1 MERTILQIAGIKW
14 DSFGT
19 DVKIDDLDKAALQVF
34 REKAVGKGR
43 LSAASA
49 GVSDQ
54 ALVKNLKLLTADG
67 KLTRAGAMMFGD
79 PERII
84 TGAYI
89 KLAYFAPVGTR
100 RMNTA
105 DDIIY
110 HDDIHGPLIL
120 QADKTIDL
128 LYSKYLKALVDY
140 KGLQRVETYMLT
152 QNIMREVLLNAI
164 MHKNYASGNPIQV
177 RVYDDHITVMNEGFW
192 PFDVLPVEDA
202 YKPEHESYQYNP
214 LLAEL
219 FYKTGEVETWG
230 TGFEKIALECDRID
244 APLPEIVASNRSVK
258 LVCNGCKVYMRLLCH
273 GQRGSIGA
281 DGVQRENHTETAAV
295 LSKREAA
302 YIHMQDV
309 LSRELKDSEKM
320 KMLPVV
326 KHFAENDIIS
336 AETAADLVGKS
347 VLTATRYLNRMI
359 ELGVIV
365 RIGTTKGVTYQ
376 LSGL

>member
-1 MERTILQIAGIKW
+1 MPVSQDPDGRYYYIEIEVEHYPSLVTYEGVAYTRSGSTLQRLEGPDLERTILQITGIKW

-79 PERII
+79 PEKVI

-100 RMNTA
+100 GMNTA

-128 LYSKYLKALVDY
+128 LNNERSDLSAFRIVKMKR
-140 KGLQRVETYMLT
+140 KGL
-152 QNIMREVLLNAI
+152 
-164 MHKNYASGNPIQV
+164 
-177 RVYDDHITVMNEGFW
+177 F
-192 PFDVLPVEDA
+192 
-202 YKPEHESYQYNP
+202 
-214 LLAEL
+214 
-219 FYKTGEVETWG
+219 
-230 TGFEKIALECDRID
+230 
-244 APLPEIVASNRSVK
+244 
-258 LVCNGCKVYMRLLCH
+258 
-273 GQRGSIGA
+273 
-281 DGVQRENHTETAAV
+281 
-295 LSKREAA
+295 
-302 YIHMQDV
+302 
-309 LSRELKDSEKM
+309 
-320 KMLPVV
+320 
-326 KHFAENDIIS
+326 
-336 AETAADLVGKS
+336 
-347 VLTATRYLNRMI
+347 
-359 ELGVIV
+359 
-365 RIGTTKGVTYQ
+365 
-376 LSGL
+376 